1 MMRAHGSGGDSG
13 PDDFGASRD
22 VPDADD
28 AAMLINL
35 LGLTPHPEGGFYRE
49 TYRSAET
56 IPGDVLPERYTGDRA
71 HATAIY
77 YLLTDE
83 GCSRFH
89 RVASDEAFHFYDG
102 DPVEQIHLFPDG
114 RSAVV
119 TIGRDFAAGQQ
130 PLVVVPRGVWQ
141 GARLSAGG
149 EWALLGTTVAPGFDF
164 DDYEHGDAD
173 MLAAS
178 WPAQAEM
185 IRSLG
190 G

>member
-1 MMRAHGSGGDSG
+1 MGNS
-13 PDDFGASRD
+13 
-22 VPDADD
+22 
-28 AAMLINL
+28 AAALIER
-35 LGLTPHPEGGFYRE
+35 LGLAPHPAEGGYFRE
-49 TYRSAET
+49 VYRSDESTPAEA
-56 IPGDVLPERYTGDRA
+56 LPARYGAARA
-71 HATAIY
+71 QSTAIY
-77 YLLTDE
+77 YLLTSDTF
-83 GCSRFH
+83 SAMH
-89 RVASDEAFHFYDG
+89 RLASDEAFHFYDG